1 MIRLGRTRS
10 WRKSPLALACP
21 FAAWFVGSGFRNTR
35 FRARLSHHGWMV
47 RPHIVLIWLGLVAGS
62 CAVDRVAHVAPD
74 ESRPHVS
81 WEIREG
87 GESGDERLV
96 CGSTEPSRPCA
107 LVAGTG
113 QAANESTVRLFLHAA
128 ATDTSY
134 LGLMTTPFVERPSK
148 DREISLTVPHGSQ
161 PVLSM
166 VTGRVTMKPGA
177 YTFVIALDA
186 TQSGAPAPVRI
197 TQQIP
202 VTVSAPAVTAPTG
215 ASR

>member
-1 MIRLGRTRS
+1 MREIVRS
-10 WRKSPLALACP
+10 R
-21 FAAWFVGSGFRNTR
+21 
-35 FRARLSHHGWMV
+35 
-47 RPHIVLIWLGLVAGS
+47 IVLVLLTVVAGG
-62 CAVDRVAHVAPD
+62 CAGTRGVHVAPD
-74 ESRPHVS
+74 ESRPHVT

-87 GESGDERLV
+87 GESGDQRLV

-107 LVAGTG
+107 LAAGTG
-113 QAANESTVRLFLHAA
+113 EAVNESTVRLFLHAA

-134 LGLMTTPFVERPSK
+134 LGLMTTPFVERPSN
-148 DREISLTVPHGSQ
+148 DREISMTVPRGSQ

-166 VTGRVTMKPGA
+166 VSGRVTMKPGA

-202 VTVSAPAVTAPTG
+202 VTVSAPSTSADRPSADRSALRGPVRTARRSPH
-215 ASR
+215 SNR

>member
-1 MIRLGRTRS
+1 MREIVRTR
-10 WRKSPLALACP
+10 
-21 FAAWFVGSGFRNTR
+21 
-35 FRARLSHHGWMV
+35 
-47 RPHIVLIWLGLVAGS
+47 IVLVLLTLVAGG
-62 CAVDRVAHVAPD
+62 CAETRVRHVAPD

-186 TQSGAPAPVRI
+186 TQSRAAAPVRI
-197 TQQIP
+197 TQRIP
-202 VTVSAPAVTAPTG
+202 VAVSAPAVTAQHERQGKSAFQELRGMP
-215 ASR
+215 

>member
-1 MIRLGRTRS
+1 MREIVRS
-10 WRKSPLALACP
+10 RIVLALL
-21 FAAWFVGSGFRNTR
+21 T
-35 FRARLSHHGWMV
+35 
-47 RPHIVLIWLGLVAGS
+47 LVAGG
-62 CAVDRVAHVAPD
+62 CGETRVKHVAPD
-74 ESRPHVS
+74 ESRPHVT

-107 LVAGTG
+107 LAGGTG

-134 LGLMTTPFVERPSK
+134 LGLMTTPFVERPAK
-148 DREISLTVPHGSQ
+148 DREISITVPRGSQ

-166 VTGRVTMKPGA
+166 VSGRVTMKPGA
-177 YTFVIALDA
+177 YTFVVSLDA

-202 VTVSAPAVTAPTG
+202 VTVGAPSSSADRPSAHRSALRGPVRTA
-215 ASR
+215 R

>member
-1 MIRLGRTRS
+1 MPGVRKDTAMREIVRS
-10 WRKSPLALACP
+10 RIVLLVPLAL
-21 FAAWFVGSGFRNTR
+21 
-35 FRARLSHHGWMV
+35 L
-47 RPHIVLIWLGLVAGS
+47 AGG
-62 CAVDRVAHVAPD
+62 CAETRVAHVAPD

-113 QAANESTVRLFLHAA
+113 QSTNESTVRLFLHAA

-148 DREISLTVPHGSQ
+148 DREISITVPRGSQ

-186 TQSGAPAPVRI
+186 TQSGAPAPLRI

-202 VTVSAPAVTAPTG
+202 VAVSAPSSTASSAR